1 MYGGHYAYKFQ
12 SHLPHTIW
20 PIWHLRK
27 ESGAVIAR
35 VAQLRRRQMR
45 IAPCRS
51 ENYKQG
57 EAEAAAASGPA
68 NYFDRAPFSFS
79 HSLPPPSMP
88 MHPGIRAPALP
99 PQAPGI
105 RQANS
110 MDIQIVP
117 SHGAFKLA
125 PNGCFR
131 APLWAGSDKQGLES
145 QVRHVSAWS
154 STLRR
159 TFLILSGRLPT
170 SRAPAIKFAFK
181 PSQCS
186 FVQCSQVPI
195 KLLNLLNVVPQL
207 ASQYIKCV

>member
-1 MYGGHYAYKFQ
+1 MSIHYLLCKFPAFPESNKTTQFHSWFAYSCLGVQ
-12 SHLPHTIW
+12 CLPHTIW

-68 NYFDRAPFSFS
+68 NYFDRP
-79 HSLPPPSMP
+79 
-88 MHPGIRAPALP
+88 
-99 PQAPGI
+99 PGI

-131 APLWAGSDKQGLES
+131 APLWADSDKQGLES

-159 TFLILSGRLPT
+159 TFLILSGRLAT

-186 FVQCSQVPI
+186 FVQGSQVPI